1 MKPIYQTEKNCFAS
15 CIASILEVELKD
27 VDVDITN
34 CTKWI
39 QVFNKMRETKE
50 AVKPY
55 DMFSMPYWLFK
66 EYDKYRGT
74 VLPGKCHCIVSSPSY
89 YENEIPK
96 EFHAV
101 VGYINDKGQLSIIHN
116 PTKEDC
122 KKDQYLID
130 EKNVEILFLVK
141 S

>member
-1 MKPIYQTEKNCFAS
+1 MKPIYQTEKTCFAS

-34 CTKWI
+34 CTNWI
-39 QVFNKMRETKE
+39 QIFNKMRETKE
-50 AVKPY
+50 AVKSY

-66 EYDKYRGT
+66 EYYKYRGSI
-74 VLPGKCHCIVSSPSY
+74 LPGKCHCIVSAPSC

-96 EFHAV
+96 IYHSL
-101 VGYINDKGQLSIIHN
+101 VGYINDKGQLLVIHN
-116 PTKEDC
+116 PTKEDFR
-122 KKDQYLID
+122 KDEFLMD

-141 S
+141 A